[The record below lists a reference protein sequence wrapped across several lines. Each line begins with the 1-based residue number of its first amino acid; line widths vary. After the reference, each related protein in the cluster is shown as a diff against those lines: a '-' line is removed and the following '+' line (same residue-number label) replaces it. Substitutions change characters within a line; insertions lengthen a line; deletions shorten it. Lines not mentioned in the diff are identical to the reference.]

1 MKKIHLKISD
11 SQIHFFVDKN
21 DELVQVV
28 INDESIKDKEILGL
42 FKTDDF
48 IDLFKKSKDKAN
60 IIADEVLE
68 TAMSGLKAA
77 LGEPAK
83 YLLSEVDYPINELT
97 LDYIK
102 TIVYEEDYNKYFTN
116 KNSVDE
122 NLFAYAE
129 ARNIKDEVL
138 LKKLKKG

>member
-1 MKKIHLKISD
+1 MKKIHLKTSD

-21 DELVQVV
+21 DELVQVF

-48 IDLFKKSKDKAN
+48 VDLFKKSKDKAN
-60 IIADEVLE
+60 IIADEKLDN
-68 TAMSGLKAA
+68 AMYGLKAA

-83 YLLSEVDYPINELT
+83 YLLSEVDYLINELT

>member
-1 MKKIHLKISD
+1 MKKIHLKTSD

-83 YLLSEVDYPINELT
+83 YLLSEVDYSIDELKP
-97 LDYIK
+97 DYIK
-102 TIVYEEDYNKYFTN
+102 TIVYEEDYTKFFNN
-116 KNSVDE
+116 KNSIDE